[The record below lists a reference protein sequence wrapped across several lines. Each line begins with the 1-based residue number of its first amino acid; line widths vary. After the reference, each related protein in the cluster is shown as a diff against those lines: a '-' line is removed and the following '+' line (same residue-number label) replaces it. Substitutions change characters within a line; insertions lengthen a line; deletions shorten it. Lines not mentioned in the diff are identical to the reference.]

1 MYNEKIEALIKA
13 ALADGVL
20 TEKEKQVLFKKAHE
34 LGIDLDEF
42 EMVLDAKLE
51 ESRKK
56 NKTSVYKCPAC
67 GAIVPPNTKV
77 CLDCGLVFSNEES
90 DIKEIIQL
98 QDNYVM
104 LCEFK
109 PKFPSL
115 PIYLAVYIV
124 IIWLNAISWIFA
136 MCCNFLW
143 FFICI
148 PLTVVT
154 IIAMIIR
161 LFATRKDK
169 KNLTVFD
176 PAYNTI
182 IGKHKKLMSTA
193 KSFYSQDKLLNNRID
208 AIDDDVNRIVEK
220 NKKTNKI
227 FTSISYGVFLSIIT
241 ILFFLS
247 FGWFSKTVDR
257 HSFERTSKLIKNAI
271 ADNDIVSA
279 ERYYQEF
286 QGDENYGYDEEKLTL
301 VLLNAFIE
309 LDDEEKILYYSKK
322 VIVFDKYLDCRKVG
336 VDTLIDYYI
345 SKKQYQFAIDIFN
358 GDVRD
363 VYIAIEKCVK
373 YLVRKNQYDKAIQLI
388 KTNSY
393 LFNGENSE
401 SEYYKPKVVRMLTR
415 LTQK

>member
-20 TEKEKQVLFKKAHE
+20 TEKEKQILFKNARAQ
-34 LGIDLDEF
+34 GIDLDEF

-56 NKTSVYKCPAC
+56 IKTSVDKCPAC

-136 MCCNFLW
+136 MSCNLLW
-143 FFICI
+143 LLVCI

-161 LFATRKDK
+161 MFATRKDK

-208 AIDDDVNRIVEK
+208 AIDDDVNKIVEK

-227 FTSISYGVFLSIIT
+227 FTSISYGVFLFIVT

-247 FGWFSKTVDR
+247 FGWFSKTLDR

-286 QGDENYGYDEEKLTL
+286 QGDENYGGAEELTL

-322 VIVFDKYLDCRKVG
+322 IIVFNKYLDCRKVG

-363 VYIAIEKCVK
+363 VYIVIEKCVK

-401 SEYYKPKVVRMLTR
+401 SEYYKPKVVRMLTG